1 MRCLPAIVAAVVMT
15 VMVAAVQAEDKD
27 NILQQKKEL
36 EKIQKEVDQGQK
48 RLDSLKNV
56 EVSVQ
61 KRVSEFDQKI
71 TTNQKVIGR
80 LNREMQQIKND
91 IASAED
97 RLTGNQEDLD
107 RLRRRY
113 LGNIRQFYFATQ
125 RTDGDFA
132 DAPNAELELNRKVI
146 YLTAVAGFESGN
158 VEQATNLLGQ
168 SHEQL
173 TDLGGRKS
181 EVSKLKKK
189 KETSTSLEK
198 SKKRQ
203 QEKALEKLRRQKMDE
218 SERIMTL
225 QQAAREMEDII
236 ARLEK
241 ARLERQ
247 QAGQQQGPSVFA
259 SLRGQLPS
267 PYRGKIVIPFGN
279 STDPVTKLKSFS
291 PGITIE
297 GRAGREVIAVASG
310 SVAYVGNLR
319 GYGNFVII
327 NHDNQY
333 YTTYAGMG
341 EVSVT
346 EGQYLLSQ
354 GRLGISGGDGLIK
367 FELREGRQSLDPV
380 KWIRIDSF

>member
-1 MRCLPAIVAAVVMT
+1 MRFLPAILAAVVMVT
-15 VMVAAVQAEDKD
+15 AVQAEDKD
-27 NILQQKKEL
+27 DILQQKKEL
-36 EKIQKEVDQGQK
+36 EKIQKEVEQGQQ

-61 KRVSEFDQKI
+61 RRVSEFNQKI

-80 LNREMQQIKND
+80 LNREMQKIKGD
-91 IASAED
+91 ITSAEE
-97 RLTGNQEDLD
+97 RLGENREGLD

-113 LGNIRQFYFATQ
+113 LGNSRQFYFATQ
-125 RTDGDFA
+125 RTDINFA

-158 VEQATNLLGQ
+158 VEQATNLLEQ
-168 SHEQL
+168 SQEQL
-173 TDLGGRKS
+173 TDLGGRRS
-181 EVSKLKKK
+181 EVRKLKKK

-203 QEKALEKLRRQKMDE
+203 QEKALEKLRRQRMDE
-218 SERIMTL
+218 SERMMTL

-247 QAGQQQGPSVFA
+247 RAGQQQGPSVFA

-267 PYRGKIVIPFGN
+267 PFRGKIIVPFGN
-279 STDPVTKLKSFS
+279 STDPITKLKSFS
-291 PGITIE
+291 PGITIK

-319 GYGNFVII
+319 GYGNFIII

-354 GRLGISGGDGLIK
+354 GRLGTSGPDGLIK